1 MTSYRANAVN
11 PDNMFKQPSHF
22 APLDGAGPRDSAK
35 TPGAAARKDSTSLK
49 IFLVEDSA
57 ILRDRLSEAFAT
69 WGKISMVGH
78 AETEA
83 VADAALRS
91 GDWDV
96 LILDLQLLQGTG
108 LGVPYSVTSSART
121 RVDYC
126 VLTMSGVSV
135 RFVGSN
141 CERPVWFRCRPY
153 T

>member
-1 MTSYRANAVN
+1 MSATVDASWDANTAERYGI
-11 PDNMFKQPSHF
+11 P
-22 APLDGAGPRDSAK
+22 
-35 TPGAAARKDSTSLK
+35 AACNAQGD
-49 IFLVEDSA
+49 
-57 ILRDRLSEAFAT
+57 
-69 WGKISMVGH
+69 WGKEKGG
-78 AETEA
+78 A
-83 VADAALRS
+83 VAAAALRS
-91 GDWDV
+91 GDWDM
-96 LILDLQLLQGTG
+96 LILDLQLLQGAG